1 MDSHHPLA
9 YMEQLGEHFKP
20 DLDVI
25 LEVTEFVEII
35 YTPTPPLPSVL
46 LGYFLLFFE
55 ARIRSTLS
63 NSTPLIFLGT
73 FTMHVNDAPHVCP
86 LSFLPSPLPMTLS
99 FSRPWPLIPMEITLD
114 IITANPWLYTF

>member
-1 MDSHHPLA
+1 MDPHCPLA

-35 YTPTPPLPSVL
+35 YTPHPPLPPVL

-55 ARIRSTLS
+55 TSIRYTLF
-63 NSTPLIFLGT
+63 NSTPPIFLGK
-73 FTMHVNDAPHVCP
+73 FTMHVDNAPHVCP
-86 LSFLPSPLPMTLS
+86 LSFLPSPLPMILS
-99 FSRPWPLIPMEITLD
+99 FPRPWPLIPMEITLD
-114 IITANPWLYTF
+114 IITANP